1 MEILNV
7 SDKTCI
13 KFYLITN
20 AIQPR
25 AGGNP
30 AKTALKAVV
39 AKLQQQ
45 GNHPESLFCF

>member
-7 SDKTCI
+7 SDKTYI

-20 AIQPR
+20 VIQPH
-25 AGGNP
+25 AGENP

-39 AKLQQQ
+39 VKLQQQ
-45 GNHPESLFCF
+45 GDHLENPLRF

>member
-20 AIQPR
+20 AVQPH